1 MKIFSI
7 ESLATSDV
15 RVDTDK
21 YVYHDCSHKDSKNYW
36 KLIIISV
43 LLTPIL
49 KMRS

>member
-7 ESLATSDV
+7 ESLATPDV

-21 YVYHDCSHKDSKNYW
+21 YVYHDCSHKGFKIYW
-36 KLIIISV
+36 KLITFSG

-49 KMRS
+49 KMRI

>member
-15 RVDTDK
+15 RADTDK
-21 YVYHDCSHKDSKNYW
+21 YVYRDYSHKDSKNYW
-36 KLIIISV
+36 KWITISG